1 MNDIKEHKY
10 HTETNISVGSYDCIK
25 EPHLLFQNIDIKFPI
40 KKKPAN
46 NECFDTS
53 KSKEPKQRKKNRKN
67 KKSK

>member
-10 HTETNISVGSYDCIK
+10 HTENNISTGSYDCLK
-25 EPHLLFQNIDIKFPI
+25 EGHLLFQDIEVKFPI

-53 KSKEPKQRKKNRKN
+53 KSKEPKQKK
-67 KKSK
+67 KKGKKKK

>member
-10 HTETNISVGSYDCIK
+10 HTETNIAVGSYDCLK
-25 EPHLLFQNIDIKFPI
+25 EPHLLFKDIEVKFPI
-40 KKKPAN
+40 KKRPVN

-53 KSKEPKQRKKNRKN
+53 KVKEPKQTKKNRKK